1 MAFNPMDFFKGK
13 PEANVNVPAADVAAA
28 AAAKA
33 TEDAAKA
40 ATTAAQN
47 VNNPAKSAENPLD
60 AYAKLFDNAAKNSD
74 IQAPNFSID
83 PKIIGEVA
91 GKLDFTKG
99 INPEVMAKATNGDAA
114 AMMELIQQVGRNA
127 YSASL
132 EHTTKLTDTHLGQ
145 RSEFESRRTKENVR
159 SSMTAE
165 AFASNANLQH
175 PLVKRELNEIAGR
188 LAKSPEYAD
197 ATPQQI
203 AKGAM
208 DYFNELHAVM
218 NPADPSKTKEGK
230 AKPAEIDYMAYI
242 TGTPSS

>member
-1 MAFNPMDFFKGK
+1 MAFNPMDLFKSK
-13 PEANVNVPAADVAAA
+13 PEANVNVPAADFAAT

-40 ATTAAQN
+40 AAAAAQN
-47 VNNPAKSAENPLD
+47 VNNPAKVAENPLD
-60 AYAKLFDNAAKNSD
+60 TYAKLFDNAAKNSD

-99 INPEVMAKATNGDAA
+99 LSPEVMAKANSGDAA
-114 AMMELIQQVGRNA
+114 AMVELINTVGRNA

-145 RSEFESRRTKENVR
+145 RSEFESRKTKAAVR

-165 AFASNANLQH
+165 AFAANSNLQH
-175 PLVKRELNEIAGR
+175 PVVRRELNRIAADF
-188 LAKSPEYAD
+188 AKSPEYAD

-203 AKGAM
+203 ATDALA
-208 DYFNELHAVM
+208 YFNEIHNAM
-218 NPADPSKTKEGK
+218 NPADPSKSKEGK
-230 AKPAEIDYMAYI
+230 AKPAEVDYMKYV
-242 TGTPSS
+242 TGEG